1 MESIPSEPMTNINK
15 SMKELYEVTKE
26 KDIESKEEIE
36 KRKKNLIKKRIEK
49 RKEKRQK
56 KVEKII
62 QKWLTLQKTIKEEI
76 TLEEVILKQQ
86 DDDFGN
92 LKDLF
97 TQYYETKIKSR
108 RQFEIIKNL
117 EKNIKTEHK
126 EYKIEKD
133 IDRVLLD
140 ASDPIRNLMFI
151 LRNNYDYIT
160 KLVSLIDETD
170 EPEKIDSLVELFCN
184 QFYENILIPNPE
196 QEELL
201 ILIYKLLEEEIT
213 PMNSASIDEF
223 LNDTSFIGKFIS
235 SFMNKR
241 ELKVF
246 LTMLLNPLILSIEN
260 SGIECMDL
268 SLNNIIKDI
277 NKNNLNESEPESG
290 LSEIT
295 LETLLERIPKTTIH
309 FKNYY
314 VLENEQ
320 EEEENADRIG
330 INIEGKD
337 SNTNRDSITSGSSCS
352 SRYNS
357 IDVNID
363 IKKCNP
369 EYQQKLDLD
378 KIYEK
383 VFTENNEEMRELY
396 LYQLEQISD
405 DPNLFTNEGLN
416 LVLNDCYF
424 KENKSLI
431 LHKYVNNFL
440 FIKEKIDILIQSL
453 IDKISTIPYIVRCIC
468 KVISLL
474 MHKKFPLLP
483 KYLRNSFIGKF
494 IFDKCIFPVLSFEN
508 KNIMNSRIFSTN
520 TKKCLDIIV
529 SVLSNANKCCL
540 YPTTT
545 DTEKTIFNYYLIEI
559 IPILNKFYEKVI
571 DIELPKTLE
580 DLVSKVKLK
589 IEQNVDNKI
598 FNFRRK
604 NEKRKFEVVK
614 KDSIKKRDSI
624 KIGNE
629 ILFDYFKK
637 NDDEIIHLQSICFS
651 LSDVLFILTLIQ
663 RKENLFVGLPKYSFF
678 KKTYERIGYDD
689 YKLMEI
695 IKKNKNIKYFFI
707 VFKDEKNSQLEKL
720 LRNNKKNIS
729 TFTSGNQDSD
739 LICKRIK
746 FCIKTILKGL
756 NLLNNKDYSYLN
768 RAISSN
774 KFFSSIKKTLND
786 QSEYSE
792 DHDAIPLKWYGQ
804 YINNYKKG
812 LDENY
817 QKDDFQKLYE
827 ELFNEEKDILNEL
840 KSFSS
845 TIITR
850 YGMNLR
856 CAEKL
861 LDKAEFDLLDIEKAK
876 KFVKIEKFIETE
888 KIEVCIRIKNDKD
901 KEDKPAIMVIDEKS
915 CNIHQKNPA
924 NENDIKNKI
933 PAHAIYI
940 KDFISKFS
948 DNPWGSDKSN
958 KLKNP
963 KEFVI
968 EDIKSGGN
976 KYGIN
981 KTMKMYMDI
990 IKKRIKEPIINGGLF
1005 DKESDVYEIL
1015 EGIEDHILRQI
1026 YKDVFPKKI
1035 EGDEDDIFYYRT
1047 KYLDWVTPEHLEI
1060 KKVYLNQLGFA
1071 ISCIRKLDEAR
1082 SFFDKLDL
1090 ISNAHNS
1097 INNTIKFSSG
1107 KDEDAGQDE
1116 MTPIFQYIIL
1126 KAHPRRMISNINY
1139 MKCFLADNSSD
1150 FRAFFLSQIDLAI
1163 SYINNIDH
1171 IQLKISKEEFDRK
1184 YNEAKEKYRNI
1195 DNAHV
1200 SEK

>member
-1 MESIPSEPMTNINK
+1 MENIPSEPMTNINQSMNEINEIREK
-15 SMKELYEVTKE
+15 SL
-26 KDIESKEEIE
+26 IESKKENDI
-36 KRKKNLIKKRIEK
+36 RKLNLIQK

-62 QKWLTLQKTIKEEI
+62 QKWLALQKTIKEEI

-86 DDDFGN
+86 DDDFDN

-108 RQFEIIKNL
+108 QQFEIIKNL
-117 EKNIKTEHK
+117 EKNIKTENK

-277 NKNNLNESEPESG
+277 NKNKLNDIDQIKEY
-290 LSEIT
+290 SEIT
-295 LETLLERIPKTTIH
+295 LESLMDRIPKTTIH

-320 EEEENADRIG
+320 EEEENADRSG
-330 INIEGKD
+330 INLEEKD
-337 SNTNRDSITSGSSCS
+337 VNNNRDSITSGSSYN

-357 IDVNID
+357 IDINID
-363 IKKCNP
+363 IKKCNQ
-369 EYQQKLDLD
+369 EYRQKLDLD

-383 VFTENNEEMRELY
+383 IFIEDNEEMREFY

-405 DPNLFTNEGLN
+405 DPNLFTNDGLN
-416 LVLNDCYF
+416 IILNDSNF

-431 LHKYVNNFL
+431 LNKYINNFL

-453 IDKISTIPYIVRCIC
+453 IDKISTIPYIIRCIC

-508 KNIMNSRIFSTN
+508 KNIMNSRLFSPK
-520 TKKCLDIIV
+520 TKKCLNIIV

-589 IEQNVDNKI
+589 IEQNLDNKI
-598 FNFRRK
+598 INFRRK
-604 NEKRKFEVVK
+604 NVKRKFETVK
-614 KDSIKKRDSI
+614 RESIKKKDSI

-637 NDDEIIHLQSICFS
+637 NNGEIVHLESICFS
-651 LSDVLFILTLIQ
+651 LSDVLYILSLIQ
-663 RKENLFVGLPKYSFF
+663 RNEKLFIGLPKYSFF

-689 YKLMEI
+689 YKLTEI
-695 IKKNKNIKYFFI
+695 IKKSKNIKHFFI
-707 VFKDEKNSQLEKL
+707 VFKDEKNSQLEEL
-720 LRNNKKNIS
+720 LRNTKKNVS

-739 LICKRIK
+739 LVCKRIK

-768 RAISSN
+768 IAISSN
-774 KFFSSIKKTLND
+774 KFFSAIKKTLND
-786 QSEYSE
+786 LSEYSE
-792 DHDAIPLKWYGQ
+792 AHDSIPLKWYGQ

-812 LDENY
+812 LDESY
-817 QKDDFQKLYE
+817 RKYDFQKLYE
-827 ELFNEEKDILNEL
+827 EIFKEEKEILNEL

-861 LDKAEFDLLDIEKAK
+861 LDKAKFDLHDIEEAK

-888 KIEVCIRIKNDKD
+888 KIEVCIRIKGDKD
-901 KEDKPAIMVIDEKS
+901 KEKKPAIMVIDEQS

-924 NENDIKNKI
+924 NENDNKNKI

-958 KLKNP
+958 KLRDP

-968 EDIKSGGN
+968 EDIKNGGN
-976 KYGIN
+976 KYETN

-990 IKKRIKEPIINGGLF
+990 IKKRIKEPIINEGLF
-1005 DKESDVYEIL
+1005 DKGLDVNEIA
-1015 EGIEDHILRQI
+1015 EEIEDHILRQI
-1026 YKDVFPKKI
+1026 YKDVFPKKN

-1060 KKVYLNQLGFA
+1060 KKVYFNQLGFA

-1082 SFFDKLDL
+1082 SFLDKLNL

-1107 KDEDAGQDE
+1107 KNEDAGQDE

-1139 MKCFLADNSSD
+1139 MKCFLGDDSSGY
-1150 FRAFFLSQIDLAI
+1150 RAFFLKQIESAVT
-1163 SYINNIDH
+1163 YINSIDH
-1171 IQLKISKEEFDRK
+1171 IQLNISKEEFDRK
-1184 YNEAKEKYRNI
+1184 YNEAKEKYKNI
-1195 DNAHV
+1195 DNIYV

>member
-1 MESIPSEPMTNINK
+1 MENIPSEPMTNINQ
-15 SMKELYEVTKE
+15 SMNEINEGDRKNYIQSKKEN
-26 KDIESKEEIE
+26 DI
-36 KRKKNLIKKRIEK
+36 RKLNLIKKR
-49 RKEKRQK
+49 KEKKQK

-62 QKWLTLQKTIKEEI
+62 QKWLALQKTIKEEI

-86 DDDFGN
+86 DDDFEN

-97 TQYYETKIKSR
+97 TKYYETKIKSR
-108 RQFEIIKNL
+108 QQFEIIKNL
-117 EKNIKTEHK
+117 EKNIKTENK

-170 EPEKIDSLVELFCN
+170 EQEKIDSLVELFCN

-223 LNDTSFIGKFIS
+223 LNETSFIGKFIS

-277 NKNNLNESEPESG
+277 NKNKLNDIEQGKEY
-290 LSEIT
+290 SEIT
-295 LETLLERIPKTTIH
+295 LESLIDRIPKTTIH
-309 FKNYY
+309 FKDYY

-320 EEEENADRIG
+320 EEEEKADRSG
-330 INIEGKD
+330 VNLEGND
-337 SNTNRDSITSGSSCS
+337 RNSNRDSITSGSSYT

-357 IDVNID
+357 IDNID
-363 IKKCNP
+363 IEKCNQ
-369 EYQQKLDLD
+369 EYKQKLDMD

-383 VFTENNEEMRELY
+383 VFTSDITEEMREFY

-405 DPNLFTNEGLN
+405 DPNLFTNDGLN
-416 LVLNDCYF
+416 LILNDSYF

-431 LHKYVNNFL
+431 LYKYINNFL

-474 MHKKFPLLP
+474 MYKKFPLLP

-494 IFDKCIFPVLSFEN
+494 LFDKCIFPVLSFEN
-508 KNIMNSRIFSTN
+508 KNIMNSRVFSSK
-520 TKKCLDIIV
+520 TKKCLNIIV

-559 IPILNKFYEKVI
+559 IPILNNFYEKVI
-571 DIELPKTLE
+571 DIELPNTLE

-589 IEQNVDNKI
+589 IEQNIDNKI

-604 NEKRKFEVVK
+604 NEKRKFETVK

-637 NDDEIIHLQSICFS
+637 NNEEIIHLESICFS
-651 LSDVLFILTLIQ
+651 LSDVLYILSLIQ
-663 RKENLFVGLPKYSFF
+663 RKEELFIGLPKYSFF

-689 YKLMEI
+689 YKLTEI
-695 IKKNKNIKYFFI
+695 IKKNKTIKHFFI
-707 VFKDEKNSQLEKL
+707 VFKDEKNSQLEEL
-720 LRNNKKNIS
+720 LRNTKKNVS
-729 TFTSGNQDSD
+729 TFISGNQDSD
-739 LICKRIK
+739 LISKRIK

-768 RAISSN
+768 RAISSD
-774 KFFSSIKKTLND
+774 KFFFSIKKTLND
-786 QSEYSE
+786 LSEYSE
-792 DHDAIPLKWYGQ
+792 DHDSIPLKWYGQ

-817 QKDDFQKLYE
+817 KKEDFHKLYE
-827 ELFNEEKDILNEL
+827 EIFNEEKDILNEL
-840 KSFSS
+840 KSFIS

-861 LDKAEFDLLDIEKAK
+861 LDKAKFDLHDIEEAK

-888 KIEVCIRIKNDKD
+888 KIEVCIRIKGD
-901 KEDKPAIMVIDEKS
+901 KEKEEKPMIMVIEEKNCS
-915 CNIHQKNPA
+915 IHQKNPA
-924 NENDIKNKI
+924 NENDIKNKN

-940 KDFISKFS
+940 KDFINKFS
-948 DNPWGSDKSN
+948 DNPWGSDKLNS
-958 KLKNP
+958 LKKP

-968 EDIKSGGN
+968 EDIKNGGK
-976 KYGIN
+976 KYGTYE
-981 KTMKMYMDI
+981 TMKMYMDI
-990 IKKRIKEPIINGGLF
+990 IKKRIREPIINEGLF
-1005 DKESDVYEIL
+1005 DESLNVNEITKE
-1015 EGIEDHILRQI
+1015 IEDHILRQI

-1035 EGDEDDIFYYRT
+1035 VGGEDDKFFYRT
-1047 KYLDWVTPEHLEI
+1047 KYLDWVTPELLEI
-1060 KKVYLNQLGFA
+1060 KKIYYNQLGFA

-1082 SFFDKLDL
+1082 SLLDKLSL

-1107 KDEDAGQDE
+1107 KNEDVGLDE

-1126 KAHPRRMISNINY
+1126 KAHPKRMISNINY
-1139 MKCFLADNSSD
+1139 MKCFLGDNSTD
-1150 FRAFFLSQIDLAI
+1150 FWALFLSQIEAAI
-1163 SYINNIDH
+1163 EYINSIDH
-1171 IQLKISKEEFDRK
+1171 IKLNISKEEFDRK
-1184 YNEAKEKYRNI
+1184 YNEAKEKYKNI
-1195 DNAHV
+1195 PNF
-1200 SEK
+1200 